1 MKDLINFFKKN
12 LELKLKL
19 SNFGL
24 SDKDIK

>member
-1 MKDLINFFKKN
+1 MKDLINFLKKN